1 MLTQWWTLVTRTHT
15 QRDSNSGNWVQQTV
29 VKSIQNAP
37 RWSAHHWWSQRWF
50 LQTTSHAKPNQN
62 QANAHLRNSV
72 HFKSN
77 TQKRGGGLWTAERMI
92 AERIQKKSKEGEP
105 YDRWETRGPCRLPSP
120 LLLLLMVIVVRA
132 RDGGDAA
139 GGDASVASP
148 RELSHWGFAK
158 P

>member
-1 MLTQWWTLVTRTHT
+1 MNPDMLTQWWTLVTRTHT

-29 VKSIQNAP
+29 VKRIQNAP

-50 LQTTSHAKPNQN
+50 LQTASHAKPNQN

-92 AERIQKKSKEGEP
+92 AERIQKKIQG
-105 YDRWETRGPCRLPSP
+105 RWTIRS
-120 LLLLLMVIVVRA
+120 M
-132 RDGGDAA
+132 RDSRPV
-139 GGDASVASP
+139 SVAIAAAAAVDGDCCPSTW
-148 RELSHWGFAK
+148 RRWRCWWRC
-158 P
+158 